1 MAMRAP
7 SPRNAVIGCTA
18 VLSTGTYLD
27 SRRFRV
33 HLGKFFGVDA
43 RSVEA
48 QVIGD
53 RGTSQVFLW
62 CSSSARIAWV
72 PIAALLK
79 VRGQRLESVRD
90 KLEQEVRYANITII
104 EGHGASQYGIGIVA
118 VRIAEMILSDERAII
133 PIGSFHKD
141 LV

>member
-1 MAMRAP
+1 
-7 SPRNAVIGCTA
+7 
-18 VLSTGTYLD
+18 
-27 SRRFRV
+27 
-33 HLGKFFGVDA
+33 
-43 RSVEA
+43 
-48 QVIGD
+48 
-53 RGTSQVFLW
+53 
-62 CSSSARIAWV
+62 
-72 PIAALLK
+72 LLK